1 MTILTINIPDSNKSI
16 ISDISALV
24 KKAGLDIYISSDD
37 DLTNEEFELL
47 AESYKEA
54 LLIKDGRIKAIPA
67 SELWND

>member
-1 MTILTINIPDSNKSI
+1 MTIVTINIPDSNESI

-24 KKAGLDIYISSDD
+24 KNAGLDMYISNDD
-37 DLTNEEFELL
+37 DLSNDEFALL

-54 LLIKDGRIKAIPA
+54 LLIKDGKLKAIPA